1 MKFDRQFVY
10 QIANL
15 AKIPVGDDQAD
26 TLAGE
31 FEESMK
37 VVDQLTKIKT
47 DGIKPT
53 FQVNNLVNVWREDVV
68 ETDQMLTQAQALQ
81 NAPRTHQG
89 YFVVE
94 RVIDHEA

>member
-10 QIANL
+10 HIAGL
-15 AKIPVGDDQAD
+15 AKIPIDDNQAD
-26 TLAGE
+26 ILAGE

-37 VVDQLTKIKT
+37 VVDQLTRIKT
-47 DGIKPT
+47 NGVEPT
-53 FQVNNLVNVWREDVV
+53 FQVNNLVNAWREDIVN
-68 ETDQMLTQAQALQ
+68 EDHMLTQAQALQ
-81 NAPRTHQG
+81 NAPRTYQG